1 MTRPRWRSA
10 LFLLGL
16 ASCSA
21 PPAAAPT
28 PAPSPQ
34 APEVSPDE
42 LCREGSRLVD
52 ARRIELLES
61 IERKPIDSFAR
72 LRPEERVRLDA
83 LQAKP
88 DQRLLLLRH
97 GPRLAV
103 SLPPSHPLGPVELLV
118 LEDRDEVALH
128 YPDRNQRLLL
138 PRERLAD
145 LYDGSARSSVRAGFE
160 LELAPVAKE
169 ELLPD
174 ELPASGPKLRA
185 VSAQLRFRYYPSP
198 ERTSAW
204 TLNLGARLHV
214 RDEIVRTPGEL
225 PGAALVAALPL
236 LASSEGV
243 DALAAVTEQVGRPVR
258 FTLRVDNESKPAAA
272 APALRYRVASE
283 GWVRMPARI
292 FCSARAGY
300 RELRAR
306 PVRPGVQLLAP
317 PLLAGLRAARA
328 GGPLEVTNR
337 SAYAALLYLDGALL
351 GHVAAGE
358 RMAFRGIPE
367 GYYRIYARSPT
378 GMRAFG
384 PHDLYVPGP
393 LTLR

>member
-10 LFLLGL
+10 LVLLGL
-16 ASCSA
+16 AGCSA
-21 PPAAAPT
+21 PASAPT
-28 PAPSPQ
+28 PAPAPSP
-34 APEVSPDE
+34 PEVSPDA
-42 LCREGSRLVD
+42 LCRDGSLLVD
-52 ARRIELLES
+52 ARQIELLEAL
-61 IERKPIDSFAR
+61 ERKPIDSFAR
-72 LRPEERVRLDA
+72 LRPEERARLDA
-83 LQAKP
+83 LQAQP

-97 GPRLAV
+97 GARLAV
-103 SLPPSHPLGPVELLV
+103 RLPPSHPLGPVELLV

-128 YPDRNQRLLL
+128 YPEKSQRLIL

-160 LELAPVAKE
+160 LELAPVPVE
-169 ELLPD
+169 ELLPA
-174 ELPASGPKLRA
+174 ELPASGRKLRA

-198 ERTSAW
+198 ERESAW
-204 TLNLGARLHV
+204 TLNLGARLFV
-214 RDEIVRTPGEL
+214 RDEIVRLPGEL

-236 LASSEGV
+236 LASSEGSE
-243 DALAAVTEQVGRPVR
+243 ALAAVTERVGRPVR
-258 FTLRVDNESKPAAA
+258 FALRVDNESKPAGV
-272 APALRYRVASE
+272 APVLRYRVASE
-283 GWVRMPARI
+283 RWVRIPART
-292 FCSARAGY
+292 FCSTRAGY
-300 RELRAR
+300 RELRAL
-306 PVRPGVQLLAP
+306 PARPGVQLLTPAV
-317 PLLAGLRAARA
+317 LAGLRTARA
-328 GGPLEVTNR
+328 GGALEVMNR

-378 GMRAFG
+378 GIRAFG